1 MFKIL
6 NLRVSQY
13 ESKVKAFFDVGLDNG
28 IVMKGFKIAQG
39 PTGLFVGMPSEKDKE
54 GKWWDRIVIP
64 RELKEELNQLAVKE
78 YEKASSGGGASA
90 APRKEEPAGDLPF

>member
-6 NLRVSQY
+6 NLRVSQF

-39 PTGLFVGMPSEKDKE
+39 PSGLFVGMPSEKDKE

-64 RELKEELNQLAVKE
+64 RELKDELNQLAVAE
-78 YEKASSGGGASA
+78 YQKASPGGGSP
-90 APRKEEPAGDLPF
+90 APQRDQPETDLPF